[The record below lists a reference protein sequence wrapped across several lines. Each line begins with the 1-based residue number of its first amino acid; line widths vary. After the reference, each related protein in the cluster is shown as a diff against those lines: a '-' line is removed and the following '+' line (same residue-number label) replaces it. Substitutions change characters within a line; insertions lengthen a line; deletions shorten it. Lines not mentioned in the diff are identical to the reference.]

1 MKGPC
6 ANMTTFRL
14 HVKMEAQGEEYNA
27 LGVPT
32 ITHFGM
38 FFKADTAVW
47 YTNETG
53 CREAISL

>member
-1 MKGPC
+1 
-6 ANMTTFRL
+6 MTTFRL
-14 HVKMEAQGEEYNA
+14 HVKMEAQGEEYNV